1 MEILDKLGINGRIL
15 LAQVV
20 NFFLL
25 MYILKR
31 YLYQPLLDIIQKREK
46 KIKDGLNNAVKAE
59 QALAEAEKNMA
70 EKIKEATLEADRILE
85 KAKAE
90 AKESREK
97 TLNKAREEILNFKEE
112 TRVQLEREKAKIM
125 DEIRQE
131 SGDLIVE
138 LAGKFL
144 KEKISDADRK
154 GWNDEA
160 KKALSQKSKL

>member
-1 MEILDKLGINGRIL
+1 MEILDKLGINGKIL

-46 KIKDGLNNAVKAE
+46 KIKEGLNNAQKAE
-59 QALAEAEKNMA
+59 QVLAEAEKNIA
-70 EKIKEATLEADRILE
+70 GKIKEATLEADRILE
-85 KAKAE
+85 KAKSE
-90 AKESREK
+90 ARDSREK
-97 TLNKAREEILNFKEE
+97 ALNKAREEILNFKEE

-144 KEKISDADRK
+144 KEKISDTDRK
-154 GWNDEA
+154 DWNEEA